1 MTIHLACGKP
11 VTFDPWVRSWGDPD
25 HPDYGTEYYYAVCEH
40 CDEDLFKF
48 ETERNR

>member
-1 MTIHLACGKP
+1 MTIHRDCGKP

-25 HPDYGTEYYYAVCEH
+25 HPDYGTEYYYAVCEY
-40 CDEDLFKF
+40 CDVDLFKF